1 MAVFRVEPSRSRAL
15 RRGFRRFIV
24 RVVGDGEKEWSA
36 GSSVDAGGVVVD
48 VGLPYPATGLAAM
61 VKPNPASGNRMVG
74 GGEANCSQQIKMEG
88 RGQIGKS
95 QARERDVYTSINPL
109 MVIM

>member
-1 MAVFRVEPSRSRAL
+1 M
-15 RRGFRRFIV
+15 
-24 RVVGDGEKEWSA
+24 VVSDGEKEWSA

-74 GGEANCSQQIKMEG
+74 RGVLGKMEG

-109 MVIM
+109 MVII